1 MTGKTHASCGL
12 LVGALTTQYF
22 HTDLFSSVTVIV
34 LSVISSLLPD
44 ICHTQSKIGRQ
55 FKILSFLIRL
65 LFGHRTFTHS
75 LLFIG
80 IIGILL
86 HIIDTPIY
94 YEVAIIIGLISHV
107 ILDMVT
113 PKGVKLLYP
122 LPITIKTPLNFKT
135 GGLVD
140 LSLATALTVGAI
152 YVFFQSEVNDIIHH
166 WGYLFTQY

>member
-12 LVGALTTQYF
+12 LVGALTIEYF
-22 HTDLFSSVTVIV
+22 HTDLFTSITVIT
-34 LSVISSLLPD
+34 LAVISSLLPD
-44 ICHTQSKIGRQ
+44 ICHTQSKIGRK